1 MSKVEWDRVP
11 VVITFAERLRVVE
24 TYGFAGSQGQ
34 TVLEGQRLLP
44 RGRPS
49 DTVFLFMHPATTLN
63 MLPMPAALADA
74 GLHVLCAGSRYAR
87 NDSALIMEKV
97 VYDLGQYVRHAREV
111 LGYYKVVLVG
121 WSGGGS
127 LSLFYQA
134 QAEQPTI
141 TATPAGDPC
150 DLTQAG
156 LQPADGIVFI
166 AVGITRNRFAFF
178 APRTRMDSDFRLA
191 PDQIRVVEREG
202 YCRSKP

>member
-1 MSKVEWDRVP
+1 MNKAEWDRVP
-11 VVITFAERLRVVE
+11 VVITFAERLRMAE

-44 RGRPS
+44 RGRSS

-74 GLHVLCAGSRYAR
+74 GLHVLCAGSRYAK

-97 VYDLGQYVRHAREV
+97 AFDLGQYVRHARDV
-111 LGYYKVVLVG
+111 LGYRKVVLVG

-134 QAEQPTI
+134 QAERPSI
-141 TATPAGDPC
+141 TQTPAGDPY
-150 DLTQAG
+150 DLTQAD

-166 AVGITRNRFAFF
+166 AAHLSRAARRL
-178 APRTRMDSDFRLA
+178 PRRARRA
-191 PDQIRVVEREG
+191 
-202 YCRSKP
+202 

>member
-1 MSKVEWDRVP
+1 
-11 VVITFAERLRVVE
+11 
-24 TYGFAGSQGQ
+24 
-34 TVLEGQRLLP
+34 
-44 RGRPS
+44 
-49 DTVFLFMHPATTLN
+49 
-63 MLPMPAALADA
+63 
-74 GLHVLCAGSRYAR
+74 
-87 NDSALIMEKV
+87 MEKV

-178 APRTRMDSDFRLA
+178 APRTRMDFGFSVGAGPNTRGLKRRVLPKQTLTLASSPGILSPVVIKEFPRLRRTKRFYES
-191 PDQIRVVEREG
+191 P
-202 YCRSKP
+202 